1 MALIGKDKTEWLRL
15 QKLAKEHNIK
25 VKRVG
30 PANVEFPNGVIV
42 QLGSGY
48 AMEVLKAQIRIK
60 QKRYNFGYYYLHRT
74 RVASMGKSIMLK
86 AKQIREANPNKKW
99 TKCVKE
105 AAKILKKKSLLKKK

>member
-1 MALIGKDKTEWLRL
+1 MGLIGRKKTEWLLL

-30 PANVEFPNGVIV
+30 PANVKFPNGVIV
-42 QLGSGY
+42 QLGSGN
-48 AMEVLKAQIRIK
+48 ALEVLKAQIK

-99 TKCVKE
+99 TTCVKE
-105 AAKILKKKSLLKKK
+105 AAKLLKKKSLLKKK

>member
-1 MALIGKDKTEWLRL
+1 MGLIGKEKTEWLRV

-48 AMEVLKAQIRIK
+48 AMKVLKAQI

-99 TKCVKE
+99 TTCVKE